1 MNNLYQKNSN
11 QDRLFGL
18 DLIRAV
24 AICLVLLSHLAK
36 TVDIFGFIGVE
47 LFFGLSG
54 YLIGNI
60 LWRSFFNAF
69 EWSTENI
76 VNFWARRWWRTLP
89 SYYLFL
95 LVCIALAGTTSET
108 LPPSSELA
116 RFIWFGQS
124 LTKHYNWFY
133 GVSWSLCIEEW
144 FYLSFPILLLII
156 SAFITNKRAIYVTAI
171 IITFIISFINKIIL
185 YNKGVEDSLRL
196 ITVARLD
203 AIASGVLIAYL
214 EKNINSPILY
224 RKILPAAG
232 SLSLVVLLSI
242 IVINR
247 LSVKDIE
254 SNPYLL
260 TLFPFFFSLALPF
273 LSSIKKPQYL
283 KPVILFSIQNI
294 SLWSY
299 SIYLSHMAILSSIY
313 FIQDTFIG
321 SEVRATTIGNIITK
335 MTGITLILIIS
346 SFLYKHFELPFTRR
360 RPPELDYS
368 KRQANIS

>member
-1 MNNLYQKNSN
+1 M
-11 QDRLFGL
+11 
-18 DLIRAV
+18 
-24 AICLVLLSHLAK
+24 
-36 TVDIFGFIGVE
+36 
-47 LFFGLSG
+47 
-54 YLIGNI
+54 
-60 LWRSFFNAF
+60 
-69 EWSTENI
+69 
-76 VNFWARRWWRTLP
+76 
-89 SYYLFL
+89 
-95 LVCIALAGTTSET
+95 
-108 LPPSSELA
+108 
-116 RFIWFGQS
+116 
-124 LTKHYNWFY
+124 
-133 GVSWSLCIEEW
+133 
-144 FYLSFPILLLII
+144 
-156 SAFITNKRAIYVTAI
+156 
-171 IITFIISFINKIIL
+171 
-185 YNKGVEDSLRL
+185 
-196 ITVARLD
+196 
-203 AIASGVLIAYL
+203 IAYL

-232 SLSLVVLLSI
+232 SLSLVFLLSI